1 MFRIIDG
8 NRRGRGV
15 VRRAPMLRFD
25 RLAITLLLGCRAA
38 TPVDLPAVAPALAPK
53 RAAEV
58 RIDAG
63 LPESPWPSATGGLDA
78 AAIDGL
84 LVDAE
89 SSGTDALLV
98 LVDGKTVIERYF
110 DRPRA
115 PIETMSVT
123 KSVVALAIAMLVEE
137 GKIASLDA
145 PLSTWFP
152 TWKSGRKA
160 EVTLRHV
167 LTHTSGIAHRQGANV
182 INRQDDRVA
191 FVLDSEVSE
200 PPGTVF
206 SYNNEAVE
214 LLAAIV
220 KSASGEPL
228 DVYLNR
234 RLFEPLGIV
243 EWSWEKDRAGNVM
256 AYYGLSLHARDLAK
270 IGVLMLDGG
279 RWDGTQIVPASFV
292 AAATV
297 EEFANSSHGFLWWL
311 RRSAPTYALRD
322 GDVEALAKHGVT
334 PASALRSLV
343 GKSFPGTL
351 ALWLAVADR
360 ADADGRVALARL
372 AAAGARP
379 FEEQPG
385 RTIGY
390 AADGWLGQQLIVL
403 PEHRIVAVRQH
414 RAPTDREADQT
425 YNEQH
430 GFFTLVRWLDLA
442 RAPRADLD

>member
-1 MFRIIDG
+1 M
-8 NRRGRGV
+8 
-15 VRRAPMLRFD
+15 
-25 RLAITLLLGCRAA
+25 AIALSLSCRAA
-38 TPVDLPAVAPALAPK
+38 TPTDLPPVAPVEAPK
-53 RAAEV
+53 RAAAV

-63 LPESPWPSATGGLDA
+63 LPESAWPSTTSDLDA
-78 AAIDGL
+78 AAIEGL
-84 LVDAE
+84 LVEAE
-89 SSGTDALLV
+89 ISGTDALLV

-123 KSVVALAIAMLVEE
+123 KSVVSLAIAMLLDE
-137 GKIASLDA
+137 GKIASLDV

-152 TWKSGRKA
+152 SWKKGRKA
-160 EVTLRHV
+160 EVTLRHL

-182 INRQDDRVA
+182 INREADRVA
-191 FVLDSEVSE
+191 FVLESEVSTL
-200 PPGTVF
+200 PGTVF
-206 SYNNEAVE
+206 SYNNEAVQ

-220 KSASGEPL
+220 LAASGEPL
-228 DVYLNR
+228 DAYMNR
-234 RLFEPLGIV
+234 RLFEPLGIR

-279 RWDGTQIVPASFV
+279 RWEGKQIVPASFV

-297 EEFANSSHGFLWWL
+297 EQFANSSHGFLWWL
-311 RRSAPTYALRD
+311 RRSAPTFALRD
-322 GDVEALAKHGVT
+322 ADVETLAKHGVAPT
-334 PASALRSLV
+334 SALQSLV
-343 GKSFPGTL
+343 GQRFPGTV

-360 ADADGRVALARL
+360 CDASGRIALARL

-379 FEEQPG
+379 FEEQAG

-403 PEHRIVAVRQH
+403 PEHRLIAVRQH

-425 YNEQH
+425 YNETH
-430 GFFTLVRWLDLA
+430 GFFGLLRWLDLA
-442 RAPRADLD
+442 IASN

>member
-1 MFRIIDG
+1 MFRIVIG
-8 NRRGRGV
+8 NRGREDA

-25 RLAITLLLGCRAA
+25 RLAIVLLLGCRAA
-38 TPVDLPAVAPALAPK
+38 TPVDLPAVAPLEAPK
-53 RAAEV
+53 RAAVV
-58 RIDAG
+58 RIDPD
-63 LPESPWPSATGGLDA
+63 LPKSPWPSASGGLDA
-78 AAIDGL
+78 AAIEGL
-84 LVDAE
+84 LVEAE
-89 SSGTDALLV
+89 ISGTDALLV
-98 LVDGKTVIERYF
+98 LVDGQTVIERYF
-110 DRPRA
+110 DRPRG

-123 KSVVALAIAMLVEE
+123 KSVVALAIAMLLEE

-152 TWKSGRKA
+152 TWKSGRKG
-160 EVTLRHV
+160 EVTLRHL

-191 FVLDSEVSE
+191 FVLGSEVSE

-206 SYNNEAVE
+206 SYSNEAVE

-220 KSASGEPL
+220 KSAAGEPL
-228 DVYLNR
+228 DAYLNR
-234 RLFEPLGIV
+234 RLFEPLGITD
-243 EWSWEKDRAGNVM
+243 WSWEKDRAGNVM

-270 IGVLMLDGG
+270 IGMLMLDGG
-279 RWDGTQIVPASFV
+279 RWEGQQIVPASFV

-297 EEFANSSHGFLWWL
+297 EQFANSSHGFLWWL
-311 RRSAPTYALRD
+311 RRSAPTFALRE
-322 GDVEALAKHGVT
+322 GDVETLAKHGVA
-334 PASALRSLV
+334 PASALGSLV
-343 GKSFPGTL
+343 GQRFPGTV

-360 ADADGRVALARL
+360 ADANGRITLARL

-385 RTIGY
+385 HTIGY

-414 RAPTDREADQT
+414 RAPTDREPDQT
-425 YNEQH
+425 YNESH
-430 GFFTLVRWLDLA
+430 GFFGLVRWLDLA
-442 RAPRADLD
+442 TAR